1 MTSRNKQGIP
11 TQETGVTRPKYHAT
25 KIELRTWKN
34 MDGELNPNTHWEV
47 IFVIYANIHFKINE
61 YGYYKTQ
68 TFGLN

>member
-1 MTSRNKQGIP
+1 
-11 TQETGVTRPKYHAT
+11 
-25 KIELRTWKN
+25 

-68 TFGLN
+68 TFGLNSSPSQLKPNIS

>member
-1 MTSRNKQGIP
+1 
-11 TQETGVTRPKYHAT
+11 
-25 KIELRTWKN
+25 